1 MRVFGLVAVS
11 VLLLPAWACAQ
22 HPSGTRSAAGPRIHG
37 SPSPSS
43 GSHPSGM
50 SSPQSRQPSNSAFS
64 RPLTSNTATRSFGST
79 SAGRWSV
86 VDIWNWLSRSRPVK
100 APQGA
105 VWDAVAHRHVEAA
118 GEVGRTVET
127 KIFGSDGTE
136 NEKFLSTLLRSARKS
151 ADEKNPD
158 LLDQGIAAHRM
169 GCDKAPCPD
178 TQPHPASVKICN
190 AGHCPIPVCLTSH
203 GPCRFQSVHI
213 ACSAGQVR
221 YGGICSGASPWASN
235 APLCGGF
242 ESRAAVLAAESRNNQ
257 AEIAQVCRTD
267 PNGEECSRLTQRQ
280 NALLLEYQ
288 GLLAQ
293 TPSACRTLMPTY
305 ISLM

>member
-1 MRVFGLVAVS
+1 
-11 VLLLPAWACAQ
+11 
-22 HPSGTRSAAGPRIHG
+22 
-37 SPSPSS
+37 
-43 GSHPSGM
+43 
-50 SSPQSRQPSNSAFS
+50 
-64 RPLTSNTATRSFGST
+64 LTSNTATRSFGST

-105 VWDAVAHRHVEAA
+105 VWDAAAHRHVEAA
-118 GEVGRTVET
+118 GAVGRTVET

-136 NEKFLSTLLRSARKS
+136 NEKFRSTLLPSAKKS
-151 ADEKNPD
+151 RDEKNPD
-158 LLDQGIAAHRM
+158 LLEAGIAAHRM
-169 GCDKAPCPD
+169 GCDKAPCPAP
-178 TQPHPASVKICN
+178 QLHPAPVKICY
-190 AGHCPIPVCLTSH
+190 AGHCPTPVCLTGY
-203 GPCRFQSVHI
+203 GPCRFHSVHI
-213 ACSAGQVR
+213 ACSAGQVG
-221 YGGICSGASPWASN
+221 YGRICSGPSPWASN
-235 APLCGGF
+235 APLCGGI

-257 AEIAQVCRTD
+257 AEIAQACTMD
-267 PNGEECSRLTQRQ
+267 PDGEECSRLKQRQ